1 MKFSITSDIQL
12 HNHQLW
18 SKPTPDGFCDRFID
32 GLKCLEEVFK
42 IQGNSKGAVIINGD
56 LFHDRK
62 AISLD
67 VLHATRDL
75 LNKYQDTNLIL
86 NVGNHDQFLRRG
98 EINSMSI
105 CNGPNTKI
113 FQKEVVGEA
122 YYEGIKFY
130 IIPFIEDSER
140 FKELVGEIP
149 LAPDTLNVLLMHQG
163 VDGALLAKNSKAK
176 GKIALSDLR
185 LYDFDLVLSGHY
197 HKPQKMADNF
207 FYIGS
212 PYEIDEGE
220 AGDEKRFLVLSDE
233 PSAGTEVWG
242 KGDFKLYSI
251 PVLGMPK
258 HLKFDSIKAYE
269 DSPYF
274 NERHFVS
281 VICKDDEEI
290 RESRKLGVK
299 TLPEPITESDGV
311 MGGSEGE
318 LSIPR
323 ALEISL
329 TSKKREDLLAIA
341 KIRTKC

>member
-1 MKFSITSDIQL
+1 MKFTITSDIQL

-18 SKPTPDGFCDRFID
+18 SKPTPDGFNDRFID
-32 GLKCLEEVFK
+32 GLKCLEEVFL
-42 IQGNSKGAVIINGD
+42 IQGKAEGAVIINGD

-67 VLHATRDL
+67 VLHATRDV
-75 LNKYQDTNLIL
+75 LNKYSDINLLL

-98 EINSMSI
+98 EINSMSV
-105 CNGPNTKI
+105 CNGPHTKI
-113 FQKEVVGEA
+113 FQKECITEEVYGDVV
-122 YYEGIKFY
+122 FY

-140 FKELVGEIP
+140 FKELVKETPIQEGKVNI
-149 LAPDTLNVLLMHQG
+149 LLMHQG

-197 HKPQKMADNF
+197 HKPQQMAENF

-220 AGDEKRFLVLSDE
+220 AGDEKRFLVLSNE
-233 PSAGTEVWG
+233 PCQGDVIWEG
-242 KGDFKLYSI
+242 KGLKLSAI

-258 HLKFDSIKAYE
+258 HLKFNSLKEYE
-269 DSPYF
+269 ESPYF

-281 VICKDDEEI
+281 VVCKDDIDI
-290 RESRKLGVK
+290 RESRKMGIK
-299 TLPEPITESDGV
+299 TLPEPISSDLP
-311 MGGSEGE
+311 MGDVDGE
-318 LSIPR
+318 LSIPK
-323 ALEISL
+323 ALGMFL
-329 TSKKREDLLAIA
+329 KAKGREDLLALA
-341 KIRTKC
+341 KTRTKC